1 MAGRFALS
9 SVLCFGALWLAGLSG
24 RWMRVLRIALGWVL
38 ALILVC
44 WRQTC
49 RYRVVN
55 DPRPRLRELGRSYI
69 YAILHAHQA
78 AAVFAND
85 EQKLAAMV
93 SRSRDGDLLVP
104 SLRLRRVYAARGST
118 RKGGQDKGGSA
129 ALAELSELL
138 VEGIPVVFAVDGPR
152 GPRNHVNPGVAVLS
166 QRMGTP
172 ILPTLVLSSR
182 RWFLEKTWDRFQIF
196 KPFSTVSLIFGE
208 PILPREDEDCE
219 ALRLRVSQALNALEQ
234 KHDPEEAE
242 RALEH

>member
-1 MAGRFALS
+1 
-9 SVLCFGALWLAGLSG
+9 
-24 RWMRVLRIALGWVL
+24 MRVLRIALGWVL

-104 SLRLRRVYAARGST
+104 SLRLCRVRAARGST

-219 ALRLRVSQALNALEQ
+219 TLRLRASQALNALEQ
-234 KHDPEEAE
+234 KYDPEEAE